1 MIVYLHGFNSGHD
14 PSNVKIAALRKLD
27 KDVLGF
33 SYDTFSPREEV
44 IRFIADRIR
53 EYADDLLI
61 VGTSLGAYYAD
72 AVAKVLGVP
81 CVLINPCV
89 DPYKTFSDRSLETEY
104 VNYVHGAVSRLT
116 AKTVESWKGHTMT
129 ETGFRSFRPL
139 VLLADGDEVFD
150 SEETAKT
157 LKNYEVMR
165 FPGGTHRFEQIS
177 DAIGHIES
185 HRNMCRITENLNF

>member
-14 PSNVKIAALRKLD
+14 PHNVKITALRKLD
-27 KDVLGF
+27 KEVLGF

-44 IRFIADRIR
+44 IQSIVDRIK

-72 AVAKVLGVP
+72 ACAKALGVP

-89 DPYKTFSDRSLETEY
+89 DPYNAFSDRSLETEY
-104 VNYVHGAVSRLT
+104 VNYVHKTVSRLT
-116 AKTVESWKGHTMT
+116 SETVESWKGHSMT
-129 ETGFRSFRPL
+129 ETVGHTYIPL

-150 SEETAKT
+150 SSETAET
-157 LKNYEVMR
+157 LRNYEVMR
-165 FPGGTHRFEQIS
+165 FLGGTHRFEQIEDS
-177 DAIGHIES
+177 VKSIEIY
-185 HRNMCRITENLNF
+185 RNMCKIAANLNF